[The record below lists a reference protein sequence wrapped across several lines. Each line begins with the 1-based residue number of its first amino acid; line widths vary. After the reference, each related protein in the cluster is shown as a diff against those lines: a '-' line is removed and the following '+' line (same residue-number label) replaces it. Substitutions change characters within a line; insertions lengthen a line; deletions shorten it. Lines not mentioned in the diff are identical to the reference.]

1 MKILIN
7 YPNNTNVLNLNL
19 YFFSR
24 NIFHIIFT
32 GLILNCDLNIY
43 DISIII
49 LLILFCFRNNRQ
61 LYTT

>member
-19 YFFSR
+19 YIFSR
-24 NIFHIIFT
+24 NIFQIIFT

-49 LLILFCFRNNRQ
+49 LLILFCFRNNDQ
-61 LYTT
+61 FFIT